1 MPPTPL
7 PGATVRSSAQVNE
20 EIRALFLRRWSLDDA
35 EREVYRA
42 LLEEWAAAVR
52 AEATGPVLV
61 QRNVSAAA

>member
-7 PGATVRSSAQVNE
+7 PSPAMRSAAQVNE

-52 AEATGPVLV
+52 AETTGPVLV
-61 QRNVSAAA
+61 QWNVSAAA